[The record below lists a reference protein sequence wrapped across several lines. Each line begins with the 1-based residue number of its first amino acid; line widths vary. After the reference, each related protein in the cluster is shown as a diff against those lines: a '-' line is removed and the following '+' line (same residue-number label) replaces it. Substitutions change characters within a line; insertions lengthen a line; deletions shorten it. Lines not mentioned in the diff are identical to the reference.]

1 MKTTISAVVLSGL
14 IISPAFAGTP
24 DTSYAGLQY
33 AHFMYE
39 DDFGFETEPGA
50 VVGRIGHFLNE
61 FVAIELR
68 AGFGVSDGDIEWDG
82 SDTGADS
89 EIDALYGIYFAGHIP
104 ISDRFSVYG
113 LLGYTGG
120 EFTLKYEPYGS
131 ESENDSDIS
140 FGAGV
145 EVGFTPAV
153 SGTVEYV
160 SYFSESDYDIEALSV
175 GLNYHY

>member
-1 MKTTISAVVLSGL
+1 MKTTISAVVLTGL
-14 IISPAFAGTP
+14 IITPAFAGTP

-33 AHFMYE
+33 AHSMYE
-39 DDFGFETEPGA
+39 DDSGFETEPGA

-68 AGFGVSDGDIEWDG
+68 AGFGISDGDIELDG

-89 EIDALYGIYFAGHIP
+89 EIDALYGIYFAGHVP
-104 ISDRFSVYG
+104 ITGRFSVYG
-113 LLGYTGG
+113 LLGYSGG
-120 EFTLKYEPYGS
+120 EATVDYGPSGS
-131 ESENDSDIS
+131 ESENDSDFS

-145 EVGFTPAV
+145 ELGITPAV
-153 SGTVEYV
+153 SGTLEYV

>member
-1 MKTTISAVVLSGL
+1 MKTTISAVVLTGF

-24 DTSYAGLQY
+24 GASYAGLQY

-50 VVGRIGHFLNE
+50 VVGRIGHFLNK

-68 AGFGVSDGDIEWDG
+68 AGFGISDGDIELDG
-82 SDTGADS
+82 SDTRADS
-89 EIDALYGIYFAGHIP
+89 EVDALYGIYFAGHVP
-104 ISDRFSVYG
+104 ITDRFSVYG

-120 EFTLKYEPYGS
+120 EAAFDNGPNGS
-131 ESENDSDIS
+131 ESENDSDFS

-145 EVGFTPAV
+145 EVGIIPAV

-175 GLNYHY
+175 GLNYQY